1 VKEKN
6 SSINFNNSIDNFFLD
21 KVTLKK
27 NQKIIKSEYLK
38 IKKKIN
44 IKNNIFHTFSEN
56 YKLNLDI
63 KNISKF
69 KKFVIVGMGGSAL
82 GAKSIYK
89 FLEHKIKKKFLF
101 LNNLDENKI
110 NEVNKEKQFYVF
122 ISKSGN
128 TIETLVNINLLKFN
142 INRSNSIIIS
152 EKKENSL
159 NELSKKLN
167 IKLIEHNKYVGGRY
181 SVFSEVGMIPAYLMG
196 LNIKKFKKNIRDIFF
211 KKEKIKNLINISS
224 KVANLYLDKKIN
236 SLIIFNYSPQLNSFA
251 YWCQQLFAESLGK
264 KGMGML
270 PIVSPAPQ
278 DHHSLLQLYLDGPK
292 NKIFYILSSKSLYN
306 LKIKKNYFK
315 KNHNFLSN
323 LNLEKIVESQ
333 RKAFIK
339 VLKEKKIPF
348 REFHVSNFSENI
360 LGELFSY
367 FMLET
372 ALIGSAMKVNPFTQ
386 DAVEQ
391 VKIITK
397 KNLT

>member
-1 VKEKN
+1 MKKKN
-6 SSINFNNSIDNFFLD
+6 SNINHNNSIDDFFLN
-21 KVTLKK
+21 KVILEK

-38 IKKKIN
+38 IKKKLD
-44 IKNNIFHTFSEN
+44 IKDNIFHTFSKN
-56 YKLNLDI
+56 YELNLNI
-63 KNISKF
+63 KNIRKF
-69 KKFVIVGMGGSAL
+69 KKFVIVGMGGSTL
-82 GAKSIYK
+82 GAKSIYS
-89 FLEHKIKKKFLF
+89 FLEHKIKKKFFF
-101 LNNLDENKI
+101 LDNLDENKI
-110 NEVNKEKQFYVF
+110 NEVNKEKQFYIF

-142 INRSNSIIIS
+142 ISRNNSIIIS

-159 NELSKKLN
+159 NELSKKLD
-167 IKLIEHNKYVGGRY
+167 IKLVEHNKYVGGRY
-181 SVFSEVGMIPAYLMG
+181 SVFSEVAMVPAYLMG
-196 LNIKKFKKNIRDIFF
+196 LNIKKFKTNILDIFF

-224 KVANLYLDKKIN
+224 KVANLYLEKKIN
-236 SLIIFNYSPQLNSFA
+236 SLIIFNYSPQLNNFA
-251 YWCQQLFAESLGK
+251 YWCQQLLAESLGK

-270 PIVSPAPQ
+270 PVISPAPQ

-333 RKAFIK
+333 RKAFVE

-348 REFHVSNFSENI
+348 REFHVSSFSENI

-372 ALIGSAMKVNPFTQ
+372 ALIGSAMKINPFNQ
-386 DAVEQ
+386 DAVEE